1 MLGEMATTALGF
13 GAAVGSAGASY
24 FGQHKANKDTRRMV
38 KDQMSFQERMSNT
51 AHQRQMEDMRQA
63 GLNPILSA
71 RYGGS
76 STPSGAS
83 AAMQDEL
90 GPVVS
95 SALDA
100 KRSIAEL
107 QNIHAQNAKI
117 RADTDLTRTMKDV
130 ALEDIGVKNLT
141 AKQMSTRL
149 PGMRIEQALDESII
163 GGFKRVFGRLNSIYQ
178 WFTGG
183 K

>member
-24 FGQHKANKDTRRMV
+24 LGQHKANKETRRMV
-38 KDQMSFQERMSNT
+38 KDQMSFQARMSNT

-71 RYGGS
+71 RSGGA

-83 AAMQDEL
+83 SSIQDEL
-90 GPVVS
+90 GSTVS

-107 QNIHAQNAKI
+107 QNIRAQNAKI
-117 RADTDLTRTMKDV
+117 QADTDLTRTMKNV
-130 ALEDIGVKNLT
+130 ALEDIAVKNVT
-141 AKQMSTRL
+141 AKQMATKL
-149 PGMRIEQALDESII
+149 PGMQIEQNLDESL
-163 GGFKRVFGRLNSIYQ
+163 FGRFTRVLQRLNPLMS
-178 WFTGG
+178 FM
-183 K
+183 KR

>member
-24 FGQHKANKDTRRMV
+24 FGQRKANKETRGLV

-51 AHQRQMEDMRQA
+51 AYQRQMEDMRQA

-71 RYGGS
+71 RYGGAS
-76 STPSGAS
+76 SPSGAS
-83 AAMQDEL
+83 ATMQDEL
-90 GPVVS
+90 GSTVS

-107 QNIHAQNAKI
+107 QNIRAQNAKI
-117 RADTDLTRTMKDV
+117 QADTDLTRTMKNV
-130 ALEDIGVKNLT
+130 ALEDVAVKNIT
-141 AKQMSTRL
+141 AKQMATKL
-149 PGMRIEQALDESII
+149 PGMQIDQSLDESL
-163 GGFKRVFGRLNSIYQ
+163 FGRFTRVLQRLNPLMN
-178 WFTGG
+178 FM
-183 K
+183 KR